1 MARGEAYAAAGPLA
15 LACGLAGDGADA
27 RVDVAA
33 VGERICADLG
43 FDAGALTEQQARR
56 VYHYYVPVYAWV
68 ERLRAAKRAA
78 GDDAPLVVGLSAP
91 QGCGKTTITEE
102 LIGLFATDG
111 RAATCVS
118 VDDFYLTYEEQTAL
132 AAAEGNP
139 LLEYRGNAGSHDL
152 KLGASTLRAGGGEVR
167 VPRYD
172 KTAFSGRGTRAPEDD
187 WPSVAAPLD
196 VVLFEGWMLGFAP
209 VGAEAARAV
218 SPDLEA
224 VDARLEAYAEELES
238 VVDAWLVV
246 KIGDPN
252 WVFKWR
258 QQAEEAARA
267 AGKPTLTDDEVRDFV
282 MRYQPAY
289 EAYLPGLYADGP
301 RGAVAAGKTVLMVEV
316 EEDRSVKEA

>member
-1 MARGEAYAAAGPLA
+1 MPAAAAPPSLATAADAEAYAAAGPLA
-15 LACGLAGDGADA
+15 LACGLADDGADA

-102 LIGLFATDG
+102 LIGLFAADG

-152 KLGASTLRAGGGEVR
+152 KLGASTLRALKGINEVR
-167 VPRYD
+167 ARARARPR
-172 KTAFSGRGTRAPEDD
+172 ARTRAC
-187 WPSVAAPLD
+187 
-196 VVLFEGWMLGFAP
+196 
-209 VGAEAARAV
+209 ARAHTR
-218 SPDLEA
+218 
-224 VDARLEAYAEELES
+224 AR
-238 VVDAWLVV
+238 
-246 KIGDPN
+246 P
-252 WVFKWR
+252 
-258 QQAEEAARA
+258 ARA
-267 AGKPTLTDDEVRDFV
+267 P
-282 MRYQPAY
+282 
-289 EAYLPGLYADGP
+289 
-301 RGAVAAGKTVLMVEV
+301 AAG
-316 EEDRSVKEA
+316 RRRGGARPAI

>member
-1 MARGEAYAAAGPLA
+1 M
-15 LACGLAGDGADA
+15 
-27 RVDVAA
+27 
-33 VGERICADLG
+33 
-43 FDAGALTEQQARR
+43 
-56 VYHYYVPVYAWV
+56 
-68 ERLRAAKRAA
+68 
-78 GDDAPLVVGLSAP
+78 
-91 QGCGKTTITEE
+91 
-102 LIGLFATDG
+102 
-111 RAATCVS
+111 
-118 VDDFYLTYEEQTAL
+118 
-132 AAAEGNP
+132 
-139 LLEYRGNAGSHDL
+139 
-152 KLGASTLRAGGGEVR
+152 R

-252 WVFKWR
+252 VRGRECRARALLRVGVGCLCVGEGSRPLDGSLCERVRVCADDSDEPVRTRCAPTTLLPFFIKRPTPCGRPSQWVFKWR

-301 RGAVAAGKTVLMVEV
+301 RGAAAAGKTVLMVEV